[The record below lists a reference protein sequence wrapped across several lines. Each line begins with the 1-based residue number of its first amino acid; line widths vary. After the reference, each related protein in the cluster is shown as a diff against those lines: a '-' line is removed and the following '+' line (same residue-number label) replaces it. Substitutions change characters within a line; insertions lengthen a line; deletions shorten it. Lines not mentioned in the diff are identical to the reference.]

1 MSLDL
6 LAPEARRWLTGPIPD
21 GSRVV
26 VAGVAGGVGTTT
38 VAALLARTLGAT
50 VTDHSGGSLA
60 ARVGV
65 VDPTGGSLAARVG
78 VVDPTGGSLAARAE
92 DPTGGSPAARV
103 GAAEASDV
111 VVHDLGP
118 HALATSGSALEDPDV
133 VVVIVCASHARGLA
147 DARDALSALVPRTV
161 NLEQRAILVPVAV
174 SGSRHP
180 ANDPDLIRI
189 PRSRALAAGDPLPGP
204 ARDLRVTRAAGV
216 LAAEVVRRARWIALG

>member
-6 LAPEARRWLTGPIPD
+6 LAPEARRWLTGPIPA
-21 GSRVV
+21 GTRVV

-50 VTDHSGGSLA
+50 ITDHSGGSLA
-60 ARVGV
+60 ARAGV
-65 VDPTGGSLAARVG
+65 VEAGGSLAGRAG
-78 VVDPTGGSLAARAE
+78 VAQAGDS
-92 DPTGGSPAARV
+92 
-103 GAAEASDV
+103 

-118 HALATSGSALEDPDV
+118 HAGATSGSALENPDV

-147 DARDALSALVPRTV
+147 AARDAVAALMPRTV
-161 NLEQRAILVPVAV
+161 DLEQRTILVPVAV

-180 ANDPDLIRI
+180 VKAPDVIRI
-189 PRSRALAAGDPLPGP
+189 PRSRALAAGGPLPNP
-204 ARDLRVTRAAGV
+204 ERDPRITRAAGV

>member
-6 LAPEARRWLTGPIPD
+6 LAPEARRWLTGPIPA
-21 GSRVV
+21 GTRVV

-50 VTDHSGGSLA
+50 ITDHSGGSLA
-60 ARVGV
+60 ARAGV
-65 VDPTGGSLAARVG
+65 AED
-78 VVDPTGGSLAARAE
+78 GGSLAARAGVAE
-92 DPTGGSPAARV
+92 AAGSLAGRV
-103 GAAEASDV
+103 GVAEAGDV

-118 HALATSGSALEDPDV
+118 HAGASSGSALEDPDV

-147 DARDALSALVPRTV
+147 AARDAVAALSPRTV
-161 NLEQRAILVPVAV
+161 ALEQRTILVPVAV

-180 ANDPDLIRI
+180 AKAPDAIRI
-189 PRSRALAAGDPLPGP
+189 PRSRALAAGGPLPTP
-204 ARDLRVTRAAGV
+204 ERDLRITRAAGV